1 MSSSWYNY
9 VDVIYYINLDHRQDR
24 RKEFLEEME
33 RMGVP
38 SNKIIRV
45 PAIYKPQQG
54 DWGCSLSHVN
64 TIEIFQ
70 MSVHKNC
77 IVFEDDFMFV
87 RDISHINHVFY
98 QMFEESNVPYDMCM
112 LSYNIAPESII
123 PTTYPFLTKGLAAHT
138 TSGYM
143 IHQEFSD
150 SLLHNFSEGAT
161 LIEKSYEFGS
171 SMEIQHHLC
180 IDQYWNKLLKHS
192 NWYLFTD
199 RIGIQRKS
207 YSDIEEEIT
216 DYGI

>member
-1 MSSSWYNY
+1 MYWYEY
-9 VDVIYYINLDHRQDR
+9 VDVIYYINLDHREDR
-24 RKEFLEEME
+24 SKEFLGEMK

-38 SNKIIRV
+38 HEKIVRV
-45 PAIYKPQQG
+45 QGVYKPKQG

-64 TIEIFQ
+64 TIEVFQ
-70 MSVHKNC
+70 MSGHKNC
-77 IVFEDDFMFV
+77 IVFEDDFLFV

-98 QMFEESNVPYDMCM
+98 QLFEEHNVPFDMCM
-112 LSYNIAPESII
+112 LSYNIAPEYRI
-123 PTTYPFLTKGLAAHT
+123 PSTYPFLMKGLAAHT

-143 IHQEFSD
+143 IHQDFSEK
-150 SLLHNFSEGAT
+150 LLHNFREGSL
-161 LIEKSYEFGS
+161 LIEHSYEFGS